1 MKPFPALLVAAA
13 FGTSCSKAP
22 HPAKPSPTALPAAAV
37 TTETTTL
44 TNIPLTEEIVGTVR
58 AVERTTVEAKV
69 SGRIATFAAP
79 EGTEVKAGDVLAV
92 LEARE
97 INARAEQASASL
109 EQAQRDFARQ
119 QQLLKGGATTRQ
131 EFEAAESRV
140 KLATAS
146 LSEAETMLGY
156 TRITAPADGVVTRKF
171 AGAGDLAVPGKP
183 ILAIESRG
191 TLRLE
196 ADVPEALISKVTIG
210 NPMRVLIPSTSHS
223 MMGTVREIAPSAD
236 SISRTFTIK
245 LELPPTE
252 ALRSGQFGRV
262 AVPTGSAPRLL
273 IPSSAITKRGQM
285 ETVFMALSGKAS
297 LRLVRTGRTS
307 GERTEVISGIDAG
320 ETVIISPQA
329 SLSDGQP
336 ITFQP

>member
-1 MKPFPALLVAAA
+1 
-13 FGTSCSKAP
+13 
-22 HPAKPSPTALPAAAV
+22 
-37 TTETTTL
+37 
-44 TNIPLTEEIVGTVR
+44 
-58 AVERTTVEAKV
+58 
-69 SGRIATFAAP
+69 
-79 EGTEVKAGDVLAV
+79 
-92 LEARE
+92 
-97 INARAEQASASL
+97 
-109 EQAQRDFARQ
+109 
-119 QQLLKGGATTRQ
+119 
-131 EFEAAESRV
+131 
-140 KLATAS
+140 
-146 LSEAETMLGY
+146 
-156 TRITAPADGVVTRKF
+156 
-171 AGAGDLAVPGKP
+171 
-183 ILAIESRG
+183 
-191 TLRLE
+191 
-196 ADVPEALISKVTIG
+196 
-210 NPMRVLIPSTSHS
+210 